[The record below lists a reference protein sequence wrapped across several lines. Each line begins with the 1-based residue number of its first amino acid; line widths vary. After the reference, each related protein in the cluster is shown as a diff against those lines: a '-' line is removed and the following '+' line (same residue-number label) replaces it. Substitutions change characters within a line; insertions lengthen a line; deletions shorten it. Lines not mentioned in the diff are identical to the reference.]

1 MLSFGAL
8 YDVPYSISIWQI
20 QFLVLHLPLN
30 WNCSISINVA
40 FSPSNESVQI
50 NNFHKHKYDFIFFFD
65 RRVLKNREVEIIV
78 PKPYLNHPLNVIE
91 QKKKDSIHSI
101 ENAIGMY
108 FYLYPVKIV
117 SGNLH
122 MHIRVLKGPQINS
135 ATFKLWIDLKTNEVV
150 RDLSTCNIQM

>member
-1 MLSFGAL
+1 MLL
-8 YDVPYSISIWQI
+8 
-20 QFLVLHLPLN
+20 LVLLLVF
-30 WNCSISINVA
+30 INKNMTF
-40 FSPSNESVQI
+40 FS
-50 NNFHKHKYDFIFFFD
+50 FFD

-108 FYLYPVKIV
+108 FYLSPVIIF

-122 MHIRVLKGPQINS
+122 MLILRVLRILKSTLLHANS
-135 ATFKLWIDLKTNEVV
+135 A
-150 RDLSTCNIQM
+150 